1 MDRFW
6 LVDNKNW
13 GGRARL
19 QQSVPLFII
28 PSSEQHCLPRAK
40 NTNKGRIAF
49 HIMRT
54 TRSSRVRVGE
64 ASPVKIEQP
73 AAKNERPDDGDDDD
87 EPQEQHFTFNGEVYE
102 TYQEMVDAKR
112 KRNQDV
118 LRASGLLDA
127 KAAVDDA
134 ILEDKR
140 KTAMA
145 RGIKRS
151 NAKSEPL
158 PRRKSSRLSG
168 SAAPNIYV
176 EEELARGK
184 VTIGGT
190 GLGSYEFEAPEP
202 EFYGNRVNDGGP
214 LSVPQAV
221 ELTGPKW
228 NKEGTVDS
236 CVKFMG
242 DVLPRYRDSCPGVTS
257 PTSVR
262 SSIDLESQ
270 IAELNLDHDVA
281 KVVPDRIYSV
291 ACHPSSEHLLVAAGD
306 KKGFLGLWNV
316 DSSAENDG
324 VHLFK
329 PHSGAISSL
338 AWDSTGS
345 SLLSSSYDGT
355 VRLFDINRQTFD
367 AVFASYDEQAEFK
380 NEIATALIAVTTR
393 GFRAWR

>member
-1 MDRFW
+1 
-6 LVDNKNW
+6 
-13 GGRARL
+13 
-19 QQSVPLFII
+19 
-28 PSSEQHCLPRAK
+28 
-40 NTNKGRIAF
+40 
-49 HIMRT
+49 MRT
-54 TRSSRVRVGE
+54 TRRSSRAGRV
-64 ASPVKIEQP
+64 ADSLAKIEQP
-73 AAKNERPDDGDDDD
+73 DDSD
-87 EPQEQHFTFNGEVYE
+87 EQDEQKFSFNGETYE

-112 KRNQDV
+112 KRNQAV

-145 RGIKRS
+145 RGIKRTK
-151 NAKSEPL
+151 AKPEPL

-214 LSVPQAV
+214 LSVPEAV

-228 NKEGTVDS
+228 NKEGTIDS
-236 CVKFMG
+236 CVEFAS
-242 DVLPRYRDSCPGVTS
+242 DTLPHYRDSCTGVTS
-257 PTSVR
+257 PTSVGQGPGKR
-262 SSIDLESQ
+262 SSIDLESR
-270 IAELNLDHDVA
+270 IAELNVDQDVA

-291 ACHPSSEHLLVAAGD
+291 TCHPSNEHLLVAAGD

-316 DSSAENDG
+316 DSTAENDG
-324 VHLFK
+324 VYLFK
-329 PHSGAISSL
+329 PHSGAVSSL
-338 AWDSTGS
+338 VWDNTGS

-367 AVFASYDEQAEFK
+367 AVFASYDEQAQYK
-380 NEIATALIAVTTR
+380 NEIGYGTDSGYNSWIQSMEIDHRYESSKAFFLSTSEGNVMHIDMRSKGKVTFNQSFSERKINTVR
-393 GFRAWR
+393 

>member
-1 MDRFW
+1 
-6 LVDNKNW
+6 
-13 GGRARL
+13 
-19 QQSVPLFII
+19 
-28 PSSEQHCLPRAK
+28 
-40 NTNKGRIAF
+40 
-49 HIMRT
+49 MRT
-54 TRSSRVRVGE
+54 TRRSSRASRV
-64 ASPVKIEQP
+64 ADSLAKIEQP
-73 AAKNERPDDGDDDD
+73 DDSD
-87 EPQEQHFTFNGEVYE
+87 EQDEQKFSFNGETYE

-112 KRNQDV
+112 KRNQAV

-145 RGIKRS
+145 RGMIKRTK
-151 NAKSEPL
+151 AKPEPL

-214 LSVPQAV
+214 LSVPEAV

-228 NKEGTVDS
+228 NKEGTIDS
-236 CVKFMG
+236 CVEFAS
-242 DVLPRYRDSCPGVTS
+242 DTLPHYRDSCTGVTS
-257 PTSVR
+257 PTSVWQGPGKR
-262 SSIDLESQ
+262 SSIDLESR
-270 IAELNLDHDVA
+270 IAELNVDQDVA

-291 ACHPSSEHLLVAAGD
+291 TCHPSNEHLLVAAGD

-316 DSSAENDG
+316 DSTAENDG
-324 VHLFK
+324 VYLFK
-329 PHSGAISSL
+329 PHSGAVSSL
-338 AWDSTGS
+338 VWDNTGS

-367 AVFASYDEQAEFK
+367 AVFASYDEQAQYK
-380 NEIATALIAVTTR
+380 NEIGYGTDSGYNSWIQSMEIDHRYESSKAFFLSTSEGNVMHIDMRSKGKVTFNQSFSERKINTVR
-393 GFRAWR
+393 